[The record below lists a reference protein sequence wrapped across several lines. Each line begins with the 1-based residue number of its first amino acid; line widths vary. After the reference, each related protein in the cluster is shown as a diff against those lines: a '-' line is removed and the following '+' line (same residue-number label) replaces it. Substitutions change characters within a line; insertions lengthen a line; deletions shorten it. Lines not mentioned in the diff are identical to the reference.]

1 MTDPLTKSNETKQL
15 LLQSFD
21 DIDRKLYYGM
31 QPIGFTSAL
40 SQLIEIIINEGKR
53 KNRILAFTAYRKT
66 LSSSK
71 TTKTLSLLKR
81 KINENNIIIDILQ
94 CSHSHRANNVFQ
106 EICKGNGHLWC
117 PNKNINEWDIIIK
130 SDLFTN
136 YDPYNR
142 SKKQNP
148 IIID

>member
-1 MTDPLTKSNETKQL
+1 MTEPLTKSNETKQL
-15 LLQSFD
+15 LLQSYD
-21 DIDRKLYYGM
+21 DINRDLFDGVE
-31 QPIGFTSAL
+31 PIGFVLAL
-40 SQLIEIIINEGKR
+40 SQLIENIINEGKS
-53 KNRILAFTAYRKT
+53 KNRILVFAVGCNTIP
-66 LSSSK
+66 LS
-71 TTKTLSLLKR
+71 TITKLKR

-94 CSHSHRANNVFQ
+94 CSHSHRPNNVFQ